1 MTQEALETGIKLKAR
16 IYELKEEKSKMLSMI
31 DAINSV
37 SGGIVYMNHHY
48 YRPNNRPNKPMDLD
62 PRFNKNLI
70 KFLAQAVEELNTDID
85 ILETHIKNL

>member
-16 IYELKEEKSKMLSMI
+16 IDELKEEKIKMVFMI
-31 DAINSV
+31 DAINTASK
-37 SGGIVYMNHHY
+37 STVYMSHHY
-48 YRPNNRPNKPMDLD
+48 YAHKSSNAMDLH

-85 ILETHIKNL
+85 ILETQIKNL